1 MKQKSEAL
9 TPSTPGIIRPV
20 QEDSMKVC
28 ALVMVLMVSLPVS
41 AVNVDDTRLL
51 TDPAVSANRI
61 AFAYANDIWI
71 ANLDGGAVRRLTS
84 HMGIES
90 GPRFSPDGS
99 LVAFTGN
106 YDGNTDVYVVAS
118 GGGVPKRLTWH
129 PQADIVV
136 GFSADGT
143 GVLFSSPREVHTRR
157 YTQLFTAPVN
167 GGAVSKVA
175 VPNAHEATYSP
186 DGRKLVF
193 QPIREASSQW
203 KNYRGGTASR
213 LMVYDLASYAQEQ
226 IPQPAS
232 RANDTDAMWLGDRI
246 YFRSDRGGEFNLF
259 AFDPASKRVEQLTTF
274 GDFPVTNASS
284 GGGRIIFEQAGY
296 LHLFDPAAKK
306 ATRLKVGVAADLV
319 ETRPR
324 FVKAAKYV
332 RNASLSPSGARA
344 ALEVRGEILTVPA
357 EKGDDRNL
365 TQSVAAHDR
374 SPVWSPD
381 GRSMAWFTDET
392 GEYELRIA
400 AQDGKGAARKIRV
413 AGAGFYDDPKWSPD
427 GKYISY
433 SDNAHALFLLDLNA
447 GTTTKLSSNAQYR
460 PGKILDHNWSPD
472 SKWLAYTRMGMTN
485 LQSIHFW
492 SVDQKKSFPVT
503 DALSDA
509 REPVF
514 DPNGKYL
521 YFVSSTDAG
530 PVADWFS
537 QSSADMRATNAIYL
551 AVLQRGVESPLA
563 KETDEEKAEEK
574 PVVKKDEEAAKEKK
588 PVTVTIDFERLG
600 QRIQALPLTGANVYS
615 GLEIAL
621 TGKLLYLKGSGG
633 ASRFSRDGETTLN
646 RFDLEKRKEETLLEK
661 VDGFDL
667 SGDGKRVLVSLSTK
681 KWAIADVA
689 EKIDATKF
697 PIQTD
702 TIEIR
707 IDPVSE
713 WRQIFDESWRINRDY
728 FYDPSMH
735 GADWKAM
742 KEKYGAFLPDVTTR
756 AELNRV
762 LQWMSSELAVG
773 HHRVSGGDTLA
784 ETTPVPGGLLGADY
798 KVEGGRY
805 RFAKVYGGLNWNPD
819 LRAPLTEPGVDVR
832 DGEYLLAVD
841 GKDLRHPENLFGR
854 FERTANRIVE
864 ITVGPNADGTGS
876 RVVKVVPIED
886 EIALRNRDWVERNL
900 RYVTEKTNG
909 RVAYVYV
916 PNTAGAGHEY
926 FKRYFFPQADREA
939 IIVDERYNGGGQ
951 VADYYIDILRR
962 PLISHWA
969 LRYGADLKTP
979 LASIQGPKVML
990 IDENAGSGGDLLPWM
1005 FRKLEMG
1012 TLIGRRTW
1020 GGLVGI
1026 LGFPVLMD
1034 GGTITAPNL
1043 AIWTEEGF
1051 IVENE
1056 GVAPD
1061 IEVEQTPADVLAGRD
1076 PQLDKAIEVV
1086 MKQLQENPVVKAVRP
1101 AFPRRAIR

>member
-1 MKQKSEAL
+1 M
-9 TPSTPGIIRPV
+9 
-20 QEDSMKVC
+20 
-28 ALVMVLMVSLPVS
+28 
-41 AVNVDDTRLL
+41 
-51 TDPAVSANRI
+51 
-61 AFAYANDIWI
+61 
-71 ANLDGGAVRRLTS
+71 
-84 HMGIES
+84 
-90 GPRFSPDGS
+90 
-99 LVAFTGN
+99 
-106 YDGNTDVYVVAS
+106 
-118 GGGVPKRLTWH
+118 
-129 PQADIVV
+129 
-136 GFSADGT
+136 
-143 GVLFSSPREVHTRR
+143 
-157 YTQLFTAPVN
+157 
-167 GGAVSKVA
+167 
-175 VPNAHEATYSP
+175 
-186 DGRKLVF
+186 
-193 QPIREASSQW
+193 
-203 KNYRGGTASR
+203 
-213 LMVYDLASYAQEQ
+213 
-226 IPQPAS
+226 
-232 RANDTDAMWLGDRI
+232 
-246 YFRSDRGGEFNLF
+246 
-259 AFDPASKRVEQLTTF
+259 
-274 GDFPVTNASS
+274 
-284 GGGRIIFEQAGY
+284 
-296 LHLFDPAAKK
+296 
-306 ATRLKVGVAADLV
+306 AADLL

-324 FVKAAKYV
+324 FVKATKYV

-344 ALEVRGEILTVPA
+344 ALEVRGEILTIPA

-381 GRSMAWFTDET
+381 GRSIAWFTDET

-400 AQDGKGAARKIRV
+400 SQDGKGVARKIRV
-413 AGAGFYDDPKWSPD
+413 AGAGFYEDLKWSPD
-427 GKYISY
+427 GKQISY
-433 SDNAHALFLLDLNA
+433 SDNAHALYLLDVST

-472 SKWLAYTRMGMTN
+472 SKWLAFTRMGMTN
-485 LQSIHFW
+485 LQSIHVW
-492 SVDQKKSFPVT
+492 SVDQKKSYAVT

-509 REPVF
+509 REPAF

-537 QSSADMRATNAIYL
+537 QSSTDMRATNAIYL

-574 PVVKKDEEAAKEKK
+574 PPVKKDKDEEPKK

-615 GLEIAL
+615 DLQIAQS
-621 TGKLLYLKGSGG
+621 GKLLYLKSSGG
-633 ASRFSRDGETTLN
+633 TSRFSRDGDAALI

-661 VDGFDL
+661 VVSFVL
-667 SGDGKRVLVSLSTK
+667 SGDGKRVLVGMPMN
-681 KWAIADVA
+681 KWAIADLG
-689 EKIDATKF
+689 EKVDATKF
-697 PIQTD
+697 PVKTD
-702 TIEIR
+702 AIEIR
-707 IDPVSE
+707 IDPAAE

-742 KEKYGAFLPDVTTR
+742 KEKYAAFLPHVTTR
-756 AELNRV
+756 ADLNRV
-762 LQWMSSELAVG
+762 IQWMSSELAVG
-773 HHRVSGGDTLA
+773 HHRVSGGDSLSEA
-784 ETTPVPGGLLGADY
+784 TTVPGGLLGADY
-798 KVEGGRY
+798 RVENGRY
-805 RFAKVYGGLNWNPD
+805 RFSKVYGGLNWNPD

-832 DGEYLLAVD
+832 EGEYLLAVD
-841 GKDLRHPENLFGR
+841 GKELRHPENLYVR

-886 EIALRNRDWVERNL
+886 ENSLRNRDWVERNL

-1043 AIWTEEGF
+1043 AIWTEDGF

-1061 IEVEQTPADVLAGRD
+1061 IEIEQTPADVLAGRD

-1086 MKQLQENPVVKAVRP
+1086 MKQLQENPVVKTARP